1 MPAPRPRAAARRS
14 PRIGLVL
21 GAGGV
26 LGGAW
31 TAGALSTLQQRLR
44 VPLGEADLIVGTS
57 AGSVLASALRC
68 GVDVERIVA
77 HQRGSAHS
85 GLPDL
90 SQLDREAGPLPPLP
104 RLRMGSPRLLAT
116 TALASHRV
124 HPWVAAS
131 GLLPRGRGQLY
142 QLSALIDA
150 LLAQDGNA
158 ATTWPARETWIVAVD
173 NGHGRRVVF
182 GRAGAPTVSLAEA
195 VVASCS
201 IPGWYEPK
209 TINGHQYV
217 DGGVR
222 SSTSLDLVA
231 RTELDEVYVLAPM
244 ASYVLDRPCNLATR
258 LERMVRRIL
267 TAGLGAEVEKV
278 RSAGLRVT
286 VLTPGAEDLTAMGAN
301 LMDPRARQRVLET
314 SLRTSAAALADQPGP
329 SRRLA
334 A

>member
-1 MPAPRPRAAARRS
+1 VPVPRPRAAARRT

-31 TAGALSTLQQRLR
+31 TAGALAALQQQLR
-44 VPLGEADLIVGTS
+44 SPLGEVDLIVGTS
-57 AGSVLASALRC
+57 AGSVLAAALRC

-77 HQRGSAHS
+77 YQRGSVLT
-85 GLPDL
+85 GMPDL

-116 TALASHRV
+116 TALAPHRV

-131 GLLPRGRGQLY
+131 GLLPCGRGQLFH
-142 QLSALIDA
+142 LSALIDA
-150 LLAQDGNA
+150 MLAQDPTG

-173 NGHGRRVVF
+173 YGWGRRVVF
-182 GRAGAPTVSLAEA
+182 GRPDAPAASLAEA

-209 TINGHQYV
+209 TINGRRYV

-231 RTELDEVYVLAPM
+231 RTDLDEVYVLAPM
-244 ASYVLDRPCNLATR
+244 ASYELDRPCNLATR
-258 LERMVRRIL
+258 LERVFRRVH
-267 TAGLGAEVEKV
+267 TAALGAELAKV
-278 RSAGLRVT
+278 RAAGVRVT
-286 VLTPGAEDLTAMGAN
+286 VLTPTAEDLTAMGAN
-301 LMDPRARQRVLET
+301 LMDPRARPRVLET
-314 SLRTSAAALADQPGP
+314 SLRTSAAALADQL
-329 SRRLA
+329 SQRLA